1 MQDFSDSQHAE
12 PKRRSSDFVSGIPPS
27 GDTLLQLLRGI
38 LNRLEELERVQAESR
53 TAFLINDL
61 GKPDY
66 EGHRGGHRKLVE
78 AERSVQ
84 DYKHGATK
92 TVLNWAI
99 GILLGV
105 MLSGFGLWVKEH
117 LK

>member
-1 MQDFSDSQHAE
+1 MQDFSDSHLPE
-12 PKRRSSDFVSGIPPS
+12 PKRRASDLVGSIPPS

-38 LNRLEELERVQAESR
+38 LSRIEAIERCQDEVK

-61 GKPDY
+61 NKPDY
-66 EGHRGGHRKLVE
+66 EGHRSGHRKLVE

-99 GILLGV
+99 GIMLGV
-105 MLSGFGLWVKEH
+105 ALSGFGLWVREH

>member
-12 PKRRSSDFVSGIPPS
+12 HKRRASDLVGSVPPS

-38 LNRLEELERVQAESR
+38 LSRLEEVERCQTEFK

-78 AERSVQ
+78 AEKSVQ

-92 TVLNWAI
+92 VVLNWAI
-99 GILLGV
+99 GIMLGV
-105 MLSGFGLWVKEH
+105 ALSGFGLWVKEH